1 MRALPDGIPS
11 EGAIQDNLCEFA
23 HHPEVD
29 GQIATHRNSSPVRRL
44 SERIF
49 DRSDHQ
55 RLK

>member
-23 HHPEVD
+23 HHLEVD
-29 GQIATHRNSSPVRRL
+29 GQIATHRDSSPCSSTVL
-44 SERIF
+44 F